1 MREYRCLKRI
11 LRMHI
16 MPCCYDQVVTWV
28 GYSWML
34 QDWGRTM
41 STSGRGMTVAS
52 ATAFHQPCPSPK
64 TADKGANIS
73 APKSTPAVKTI
84 RCHLSTNFNAPE
96 STPLSLTLTVTMTTD
111 YFLTRRQSGLSDAV
125 DSPISPASSQ
135 ARSNPLTTKVTSVL
149 SASYA
154 DSDIRDALNLL
165 DKRGV
170 QNSSETRR
178 QLRLDVQKEV
188 IESNGDIIREF
199 GHVAEV

>member
-1 MREYRCLKRI
+1 
-11 LRMHI
+11 
-16 MPCCYDQVVTWV
+16 
-28 GYSWML
+28 
-34 QDWGRTM
+34 
-41 STSGRGMTVAS
+41 
-52 ATAFHQPCPSPK
+52 
-64 TADKGANIS
+64 
-73 APKSTPAVKTI
+73 
-84 RCHLSTNFNAPE
+84 LSTNFNAPE

-111 YFLTRRQSGLSDAV
+111 YFLTRKQSGLSDAV
-125 DSPISPASSQ
+125 NSPISPASSQ

-170 QNSSETRR
+170 QNTSETRR

>member
-1 MREYRCLKRI
+1 
-11 LRMHI
+11 
-16 MPCCYDQVVTWV
+16 
-28 GYSWML
+28 
-34 QDWGRTM
+34 M

-52 ATAFHQPCPSPK
+52 ATAFHQPCASPK
-64 TADKGANIS
+64 TADKGANLS
-73 APKSTPAVKTI
+73 VPKNTPAVKTI
-84 RCHLSTNFNAPE
+84 HCHLSTNFNAPE

-111 YFLTRRQSGLSDAV
+111 YFLTRKQSGLSDAV
-125 DSPISPASSQ
+125 NSPISPASSQ

-170 QNSSETRR
+170 QNTSETRR